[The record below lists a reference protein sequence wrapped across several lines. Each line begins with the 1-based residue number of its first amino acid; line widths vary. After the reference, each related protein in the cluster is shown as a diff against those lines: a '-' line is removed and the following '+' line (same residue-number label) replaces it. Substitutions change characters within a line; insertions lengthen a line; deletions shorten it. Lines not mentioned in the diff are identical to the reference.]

1 MLKELKII
9 CRELKV
15 ERAKDYLQKELKII
29 CRELNVERAKDYM
42 QRIEC

>member
-1 MLKELKII
+1 MLKELKIICRELNVEELKII

-15 ERAKDYLQKELKII
+15 ERAKDY
-29 CRELNVERAKDYM
+29 M